1 MSPLVFLPGFDG
13 AAELRREFVDAL
25 REHHEVRAVTYP
37 RLPLGTLDRYREH
50 AMGHAPVDWRPIL
63 IAESFSGLVAT
74 RWAALDPRVR
84 ALVLCGSFAR
94 NPVGF
99 AAGLGAALPAL
110 VKRGPALLG
119 PFATASGD
127 AARMRWSAALSQ
139 AMDELPAAVVAER
152 LRLIAGEDIG
162 PGLAAL
168 DIPVIVVQ
176 FEDDQVIGAAA
187 RAHLET
193 VCHNARVLRLPGPHF
208 ALETRPRECAEAIG
222 AVIRQLPDRRPDTGD
237 P

>member
-50 AMGHAPVDWRPIL
+50 AMGHAPVHWRPIL

-110 VKRGPALLG
+110 VKRGPALFG

-139 AMDELPAAVVAER
+139 AMDQLPAAVVAER
-152 LRLIAGEDIG
+152 PRPPGNGLSQCAGAAPAG
-162 PGLAAL
+162 AAL
-168 DIPVIVVQ
+168 
-176 FEDDQVIGAAA
+176 
-187 RAHLET
+187 
-193 VCHNARVLRLPGPHF
+193 
-208 ALETRPRECAEAIG
+208 RPRDAPAG
-222 AVIRQLPDRRPDTGD
+222 MRRGDRRGD
-237 P
+237 PAASRPKA